1 MMISEEVGFLE
12 YIIGI
17 LIMRDNINF
26 DEIWI
31 LLMYEGT
38 NKYILNCHMQIL
50 NT

>member
-1 MMISEEVGFLE
+1 MMISEGVGLE

-17 LIMRDNINF
+17 LILRDNINF

-31 LLMYEGT
+31 LLIYKDT
-38 NKYILNCHMQIL
+38 NKYILNCYMQIL